1 MVEVDPLSAV
11 IAFAG
16 VLLAF
21 LAGGSYINRKRAGKM
36 ANNLKP
42 AFLSLGS
49 AKITWIGRGVFRY
62 DVEKPKEPFERVAA
76 MTQLLPRDLP
86 FSWAAA
92 AIMGK
97 KDMMT
102 FRANLRSPPRVEF
115 EAFVDEGYVGRRMR
129 EALESTDWQTL
140 RLPAGEIVVAAARRD
155 LAIVRNQL
163 APFEERLTSIWR
175 LSASKVEPHITA
187 NFDPSGPPDLQEA
200 RVRTLREI
208 ALSLVS
214 EQV

>member
-1 MVEVDPLSAV
+1 MVQVYALAAV

-21 LAGGSYINRKRAGKM
+21 LAVGSYINRKRAGSM

-42 AFLSLGS
+42 AFLSLGPAS
-49 AKITWIGRGVFRY
+49 IAWMGRGVFRY

-92 AIMGK
+92 AIMGR
-97 KDMMT
+97 KDMVT
-102 FRANLRSPPRVEF
+102 VRANLRSLPKVEF
-115 EAFVDEGYVGRRMR
+115 EAFVDEGYVGKRMR

-140 RLPAGEIVVAAARRD
+140 RLPAGRVVVAAARRD
-155 LAIVRNQL
+155 LASVRNRL
-163 APFEERLTSIWR
+163 APLEEKVATMWR
-175 LSASKVEPHITA
+175 VSASKLEPHITA
-187 NFDPSGPPDLQEA
+187 NFDPSGPAELHEA
-200 RVRTLREI
+200 RMRTLTEI
-208 ALSLVS
+208 ASSLVA
-214 EQV
+214 EQ